1 MRTPL
6 TLSAVKLKY
15 RAQIKAIK
23 VHFHSFI
30 TPITIC
36 NLQVTTFSRL
46 LSPDEKENL
55 HLNGIAVELM
65 SLMQF
70 QTEQTFRDALK

>member
-1 MRTPL
+1 M
-6 TLSAVKLKY
+6 
-15 RAQIKAIK
+15 
-23 VHFHSFI
+23 
-30 TPITIC
+30 
-36 NLQVTTFSRL
+36 TFSRL

-55 HLNGIAVELM
+55 HLNGIAMEMM